1 MSQDYL
7 FQARQMQAMSFAVHI
22 PLVCFAIALPS
33 LVVFTEWLHLR
44 TGDPL
49 YRTLARRWSKVM
61 IALFA
66 VGVVTGTVLSFELGL
81 LWPAFMATF
90 GDVFG
95 VAFAAEG
102 FSFFVE
108 AIFIAIYVY
117 GWDRL
122 SPRMHLLSGIPVVIA
137 GFAGSLFVI
146 SVNGWMNHPGGFA
159 LRDGRVVDVHPFSA
173 LFANSFFWHELI
185 HMYLGGFIVTGFAI
199 AAAYAWGWLG
209 GRRGRYHRTALVIP
223 LTLAALAAPV
233 QVVVGDWAARTVA
246 KQQPIKLAAIEGLP
260 KTTKGAPEH
269 LLGWYDGS
277 SVRYGIKIPRLLSD
291 GRFTLG
297 LGAGENLNEH
307 IVGGGWPLAGV
318 RHEML
323 AEAVEII
330 RALWA
335 GGTVTYR
342 GKHFD
347 VESAKVWDLPDTA
360 PPIGIAVSGPGSCRL
375 AGRHAD
381 AMIAV
386 EPRTDLGQMF
396 DHAGG
401 SGKPRI
407 GQIALSYDP
416 DQQTSVKR
424 AMEQFRWFTG
434 GWSVNAELPVPA
446 SFDVAS
452 RTVRE
457 QDVSAQMPCGPN
469 VGRHVAGIRKFEAAG
484 FTHVALV
491 QVGADTQERFITWA
505 ATELL
510 PTLRAA

>member
-1 MSQDYL
+1 VSQDYL

-173 LFANSFFWHELI
+173 LLANSFFWHELI

-199 AAAYAWGWLG
+199 AAAYAWGWLR

-260 KTTKGAPEH
+260 TTTKGAPEH

-277 SVRYGIKIPRLLSD
+277 GVQYGIKVPKLLSLLAFHQPNATVTGLD
-291 GRFTLG
+291 AVAVQNRPSQSLINVVRFAFQGMVGIGTLLALLGVVFLAVWVRKRRLPRSVWFYRGLVLAGPLSVVALICGWVTTEVGRQPWIVYGVMRTSDAVT
-297 LGAGENLNEH
+297 GAGG
-307 IVGGGWPLAGV
+307 IPVGYATLALV
-318 RHEML
+318 YL
-323 AEAVEII
+323 ALIAAV
-330 RALWA
+330 
-335 GGTVTYR
+335 
-342 GKHFD
+342 
-347 VESAKVWDLPDTA
+347 VWILR
-360 PPIGIAVSGPGSCRL
+360 RL
-375 AGRHAD
+375 A
-381 AMIAV
+381 
-386 EPRTDLGQMF
+386 
-396 DHAGG
+396 
-401 SGKPRI
+401 
-407 GQIALSYDP
+407 
-416 DQQTSVKR
+416 R
-424 AMEQFRWFTG
+424 APL
-434 GWSVNAELPVPA
+434 EL
-446 SFDVAS
+446 
-452 RTVRE
+452 
-457 QDVSAQMPCGPN
+457 
-469 VGRHVAGIRKFEAAG
+469 
-484 FTHVALV
+484 
-491 QVGADTQERFITWA
+491 
-505 ATELL
+505 
-510 PTLRAA
+510 

>member
-1 MSQDYL
+1 VSQDYL
-7 FQARQMQAMSFAVHI
+7 LEARQMQAMSFAIHI

-61 IALFA
+61 ISLFA

-81 LWPAFMATF
+81 LWPNFMATF

-159 LRDGRVVDVHPFSA
+159 LRDGRVVDVDPFSA

-199 AAAYAWGWLG
+199 AAAYAWGWLR
-209 GRRGRYHRTALVIP
+209 GRRGRYHRTAMVIP

-260 KTTKGAPEH
+260 TTTRGAPEH

-277 SVRYGIKIPRLLSD
+277 GVRYGIEIPKLLSLLAFHEPNATVTGLD
-291 GRFTLG
+291 AVPPQNRPSTSLINVVRFAFQTMVGIGTFLALLGVVFVGVWLRKRRLPRSVWFYRSVVLAGPLSLVALICGWVTTEVGRQPWIVYGVMRTSDAVT
-297 LGAGENLNEH
+297 GAGG
-307 IVGGGWPLAGV
+307 I
-318 RHEML
+318 
-323 AEAVEII
+323 
-330 RALWA
+330 
-335 GGTVTYR
+335 
-342 GKHFD
+342 
-347 VESAKVWDLPDTA
+347 
-360 PPIGIAVSGPGSCRL
+360 PIGYVTLALVYLALIAAVVWILRRL
-375 AGRHAD
+375 A
-381 AMIAV
+381 
-386 EPRTDLGQMF
+386 
-396 DHAGG
+396 
-401 SGKPRI
+401 
-407 GQIALSYDP
+407 
-416 DQQTSVKR
+416 R
-424 AMEQFRWFTG
+424 APL
-434 GWSVNAELPVPA
+434 EL
-446 SFDVAS
+446 
-452 RTVRE
+452 
-457 QDVSAQMPCGPN
+457 
-469 VGRHVAGIRKFEAAG
+469 
-484 FTHVALV
+484 
-491 QVGADTQERFITWA
+491 
-505 ATELL
+505 
-510 PTLRAA
+510 

>member
-1 MSQDYL
+1 VSQDYL
-7 FQARQMQAMSFAVHI
+7 LEARQMQAMSFAVHI

-81 LWPAFMATF
+81 LWPNFMAAF

-122 SPRMHLLSGIPVVIA
+122 SPRMHLLSGIPVVVA

-159 LRDGRVVDVHPFSA
+159 LRDGTVVDVDPFSA

-199 AAAYAWGWLG
+199 AAAYAWGWLR

-233 QVVVGDWAARTVA
+233 QVVVGDWAARTIA

-260 KTTKGAPEH
+260 TTTRGAPEH

-277 SVRYGIKIPRLLSD
+277 GVRYGIKIPKLLSLLAFHQPNATVTGLD
-291 GRFTLG
+291 AVPPQNRPSKSLINIVRFAFQTMVGIGTLLALLGVVFVTVWLRKRRLPRSVWFYRSVVLAGPLSLVALICGWVTTEVGRQPWIVYGVMRTSDAVT
-297 LGAGENLNEH
+297 GAGG
-307 IVGGGWPLAGV
+307 I
-318 RHEML
+318 
-323 AEAVEII
+323 
-330 RALWA
+330 
-335 GGTVTYR
+335 
-342 GKHFD
+342 
-347 VESAKVWDLPDTA
+347 
-360 PPIGIAVSGPGSCRL
+360 PIGYVTLALVYLALIAAVVWILRRL
-375 AGRHAD
+375 A
-381 AMIAV
+381 
-386 EPRTDLGQMF
+386 
-396 DHAGG
+396 
-401 SGKPRI
+401 
-407 GQIALSYDP
+407 
-416 DQQTSVKR
+416 R
-424 AMEQFRWFTG
+424 APL
-434 GWSVNAELPVPA
+434 EL
-446 SFDVAS
+446 
-452 RTVRE
+452 
-457 QDVSAQMPCGPN
+457 
-469 VGRHVAGIRKFEAAG
+469 
-484 FTHVALV
+484 
-491 QVGADTQERFITWA
+491 
-505 ATELL
+505 
-510 PTLRAA
+510 

>member
-1 MSQDYL
+1 VSQDYL
-7 FQARQMQAMSFAVHI
+7 LEARQMQAMSFAVHI

-81 LWPAFMATF
+81 LWPNFMAAF

-122 SPRMHLLSGIPVVIA
+122 SPRMHLLSGIPVVVA

-159 LRDGRVVDVHPFSA
+159 LRDGTVVDVDPFSA

-199 AAAYAWGWLG
+199 AAAYAWGWLR

-233 QVVVGDWAARTVA
+233 QVVVGDWAARTIA

-260 KTTKGAPEH
+260 TTTRGAPEH

-277 SVRYGIKIPRLLSD
+277 GVRYGIKIPKLLS
-291 GRFTLG
+291 L
-297 LGAGENLNEH
+297 
-307 IVGGGWPLAGV
+307 LAFHQ
-318 RHEML
+318 R
-323 AEAVEII
+323 
-330 RALWA
+330 
-335 GGTVTYR
+335 T
-342 GKHFD
+342 
-347 VESAKVWDLPDTA
+347 
-360 PPIGIAVSGPGSCRL
+360 
-375 AGRHAD
+375 
-381 AMIAV
+381 
-386 EPRTDLGQMF
+386 PR
-396 DHAGG
+396 
-401 SGKPRI
+401 
-407 GQIALSYDP
+407 
-416 DQQTSVKR
+416 
-424 AMEQFRWFTG
+424 
-434 GWSVNAELPVPA
+434 
-446 SFDVAS
+446 
-452 RTVRE
+452 
-457 QDVSAQMPCGPN
+457 
-469 VGRHVAGIRKFEAAG
+469 
-484 FTHVALV
+484 
-491 QVGADTQERFITWA
+491 
-505 ATELL
+505 
-510 PTLRAA
+510 

>member
-1 MSQDYL
+1 VSQDYL

-33 LVVFTEWLHLR
+33 LVVFTELLHVR

-81 LWPAFMATF
+81 LWPAFMARF

-122 SPRMHLLSGIPVVIA
+122 SPRTHLLSGIPVVIA

-159 LRDGRVVDVHPFSA
+159 VRDGSVVDVHPFSA

-185 HMYLGGFIVTGFAI
+185 HMYLGGFMVTGFVI

-223 LTLAALAAPV
+223 LSLAALAAPV

-246 KQQPIKLAAIEGLP
+246 EQQPIKLAAIEGLP
-260 KTTKGAPEH
+260 TTTKGAPEH

-277 SVRYGIKIPRLLSD
+277 GVQYGIKIPRLLSLLAFHQPNATVTGLD
-291 GRFTLG
+291 AVPPQNHPSQSLINVVRFAFQGMVGIGTLLALLGVVFLAVWVRKRRLPRSVWFYRGLVLAGPLSVVALICGWVTTEVGRQPWIAYGVMRTSDAVT
-297 LGAGENLNEH
+297 GAGG
-307 IVGGGWPLAGV
+307 IPVGYATLALV
-318 RHEML
+318 YL
-323 AEAVEII
+323 ALIAAV
-330 RALWA
+330 
-335 GGTVTYR
+335 
-342 GKHFD
+342 
-347 VESAKVWDLPDTA
+347 VWILR
-360 PPIGIAVSGPGSCRL
+360 RL
-375 AGRHAD
+375 A
-381 AMIAV
+381 
-386 EPRTDLGQMF
+386 
-396 DHAGG
+396 
-401 SGKPRI
+401 
-407 GQIALSYDP
+407 
-416 DQQTSVKR
+416 R
-424 AMEQFRWFTG
+424 APL
-434 GWSVNAELPVPA
+434 EL
-446 SFDVAS
+446 
-452 RTVRE
+452 
-457 QDVSAQMPCGPN
+457 
-469 VGRHVAGIRKFEAAG
+469 
-484 FTHVALV
+484 
-491 QVGADTQERFITWA
+491 
-505 ATELL
+505 
-510 PTLRAA
+510 